1 MLLLNDD
8 YVFVLFRKKDAGPH
22 EWEACATEEGVPY
35 WYDALSGEST
45 WTQPRDFVE
54 QTAAY
59 DEYGTAEYGSS
70 SQLSP
75 EQIALLPMREF

>member
-1 MLLLNDD
+1 M
-8 YVFVLFRKKDAGPH
+8 
-22 EWEACATEEGVPY
+22 PY

-54 QTAAY
+54 QTAVY